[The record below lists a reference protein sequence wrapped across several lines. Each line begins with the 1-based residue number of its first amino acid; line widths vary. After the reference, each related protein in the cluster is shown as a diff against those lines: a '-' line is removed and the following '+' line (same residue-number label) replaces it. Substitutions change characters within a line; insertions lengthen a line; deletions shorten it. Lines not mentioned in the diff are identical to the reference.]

1 MLSPCLFI
9 VLLAIGYFFIDKKTQ
24 TELINKCKKNKFMI
38 LGGIVFIYYFF
49 LRNAVEGF
57 NQSTGEEFVLS
68 VNKTG
73 EQMPN
78 KVVTA
83 FVEELCYGRRGADSY
98 RESLKNARLSNNT
111 NATVQWTE
119 EEINS
124 ISDLA
129 ENVVCLEQL
138 LQEDTFRKL
147 KTILTYD
154 IIDNGSIGIV
164 HTANFKSQRNNRNVT
179 ASINITN
186 RLDDIFKYNIESS
199 LFPNRNIEKP
209 ETETERQQRAIG
221 LGIQCNKDINAGMTK
236 DNSDACK
243 ELANFQ

>member
-1 MLSPCLFI
+1 
-9 VLLAIGYFFIDKKTQ
+9 
-24 TELINKCKKNKFMI
+24 MI

-49 LRNAVEGF
+49 LRNRVEGF
-57 NQSTGEEFVLS
+57 NQSTGEDFVLS

-73 EQMPN
+73 EQMPD

-83 FVEELCYGRRGADSY
+83 FVQELCYGGRRDDSY
-98 RESLKNARLSNNT
+98 RESLKNAKLSNNT

-119 EEINS
+119 EEEINS
-124 ISDLA
+124 ISDQ
-129 ENVVCLEQL
+129 NVVCLEKL
-138 LQEDTFRKL
+138 LQADTFSKL

-154 IIDNGSIGIV
+154 VIDNGSIGIV
-164 HTANFKSQRNNRNVT
+164 HTANFTSKKNNRNNRNNSNVT

-209 ETETERQQRAIG
+209 ETETERQQRAIE
-221 LGIQCNKDINAGMTK
+221 LGIQCNNDINTGMTR

-243 ELANFQ
+243 ELDNFQ